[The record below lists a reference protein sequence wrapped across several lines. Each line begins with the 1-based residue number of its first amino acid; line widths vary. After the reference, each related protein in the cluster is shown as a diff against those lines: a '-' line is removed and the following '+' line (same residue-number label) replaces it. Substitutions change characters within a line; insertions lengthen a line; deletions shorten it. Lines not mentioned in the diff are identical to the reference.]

1 MVMNNV
7 YDNKDDNI
15 TIQLRE
21 VSDDDIDNR
30 NDDDDTTND
39 KDEDNDKDGD
49 K

>member
-7 YDNKDDNI
+7 DNEDDNI

-21 VSDDDIDNR
+21 VTDDDIDNG
-30 NDDDDTTND
+30 NDGDDTTND